1 MLRNILPALLALFL
15 IGQLVPSAS
24 GQTASGQ
31 AMKQATPD
39 LSHIYGDNYREIIEK
54 YGDRPDMLSQKAAAY
69 SLSQRVSTRLNL
81 GRLAKGAAM
90 TEDWIL
96 RAEAEPNNEFSG
108 ADDINDV
115 LATAGWKKDGDGSSE
130 FTGGQVSAALQSGD
144 VDIFRFT
151 VDPQKMYFFASTHS
165 FTTDGADDLT
175 VRARL
180 FHESDVDTTVVED
193 FKGIAGNDQMS
204 GDLLGRATDGRNGSD
219 DFRITG
225 WSAYVDEAT
234 GNLVEGNYYLYIFN
248 DADAAGTYNLIAYA
262 MDFEPLVS
270 KFEPN
275 QTNIEVLNGGL
286 VSTLPDDGVARTFM
300 AHNPDTV
307 KVQSPAVPSASN
319 AVFDQLLARG
329 DEDVDN
335 FLVNYKAGH
344 TVVIETLPYF
354 GWYRTPEGEVGPGGS
369 RLTDTRMLLFD
380 ADYQNLLADD
390 DDGARESMDG
400 PNNINSRFFLTS
412 SDMAARGITGDS
424 PLWLSVMAWASKTR
438 IALSGGSAADIAG
451 RGVDNSDPGRFVYDV
466 VVHQYPEDLV
476 EANHEPNDSP
486 QTAMSVNA
494 RADTVVTGNTAA
506 AGDVDYFRAYLHET
520 RMYTLEVPGDATVEI
535 MHEFESDM
543 ATGTLA
549 MTGDLLA
556 SGGFHFGTSEST
568 SGGVRTI
575 SSIVPKATGAYL
587 IKVTGASAG
596 DYSMA
601 IIDKGQT
608 WQGLIA
614 NEPDNTESD
623 ALAQNALEVG
633 PGAASRTGMIL
644 PAGDVDTHWFNAN
657 EGTDIN
663 LTLRPTVETV
673 ADFAGTMTLRDPSGT
688 IVATAATSISH
699 TAAVSGVFTISVQ
712 AADPAGVGFYLLS
725 GGEPFTEKEPNNEF
739 AQATPIALGQLYEA
753 NMGSGDTDYYQFTL
767 EAGTLY
773 SLRSFDNETGGA
785 LSVEFF
791 DTIGGSTLMD
801 DSGWPDNYSGD
812 NFKIANFIPP
822 ATGTYYLKISGNPG
836 AYKIGSRVNE
846 RFLGLTAKGEPNN
859 SQADADARG
868 AYQAFGTDVEY
879 ALFDASHP
887 RWFGDE
893 DWFRVQLTAGQTLT
907 AETKPVEGLGG
918 ADNWNKD
925 TDTRLVFFAADG
937 VTELGNDDDG
947 GNSWYSRLDYQAAA
961 DETVYV
967 QVRTSRTPD
976 SADDRSLNRGDY
988 LLNIDVTSSEVEPNN
1003 DVAAAATNRLRP
1015 GVVNAAFDDTDQVDV
1030 YRLDLL
1036 PDYIYHVRTLRPEGG
1051 YSESFTAELVT
1062 ENDPNTNL
1070 LDGTGYTTRY
1080 SGSNLKLNLVPDA
1093 ATTYYL
1099 RITGAGNGAY
1109 QVAIKE
1115 RSIADIKLA
1124 GEPNNSIAEAE
1135 ALGAQP
1141 FEGPGEQRLAML
1153 YNASFPWTAGADP
1166 LSARFGDDLD
1176 FYRYDLVA
1184 GDTLVAETAPADGPL
1199 WPRDLDMFMELYDA
1213 AGNMID
1219 DNDDGGF
1226 DWHSKITYVAAE
1238 SGTVYVL
1245 VRGQD
1250 FQGATDRDPSR
1261 GEYLY
1266 SARRLNGGAIT
1277 IDTEEETLP
1286 GSFTLAQNYPNP
1298 FAQVTTVNYTLPKP
1312 GTVRLAVYNMLGQRV
1327 ATLVDQ
1333 QQATGE
1339 YSVQFNASGLAS
1351 GMYLYRME
1359 TDAFV
1364 DVKTMT
1370 LIR

>member
-1 MLRNILPALLALFL
+1 MSRNILPALLALL
-15 IGQLVPSAS
+15 LMGSLAPAAS
-24 GQTASGQ
+24 GQSSPRQAATA
-31 AMKQATPD
+31 ATQD
-39 LSHIYGDNYREIIEK
+39 LSHIYGNNYREIIEK
-54 YGDRPDMLSQKAAAY
+54 YGDRPDILSEKAAAY
-69 SLSQRVSTRLNL
+69 RLSQHVSTRLNL
-81 GRLAKGAAM
+81 GRLAKGGAM

-96 RAEAEPNNEFSG
+96 RTEAEPNNEFAG
-108 ADDINDV
+108 ADNINDV
-115 LATAGWKKDGDGSSE
+115 LATDGWKKDGDGSSE
-130 FTGGQVSAALQSGD
+130 FTGGQVSAALAEGD

-151 VDPQKMYFFASTHS
+151 VDTQKMYFFASTHS
-165 FTTDGADDLT
+165 FTADGADDLA

-180 FHESDVDTTVVED
+180 FHETDLDTTLVED
-193 FKGIAGNDQMS
+193 FKGIAGNDQLS
-204 GDLLGRATDGRNGSD
+204 GDLLGRDTDGRNGSD

-234 GNLVEGNYYLYIFN
+234 GNLVEGDYYLYIFN
-248 DADAAGTYNLIAYA
+248 DAGAAGTYNLIAYA
-262 MDFEPLVS
+262 ADFEPLVS

-319 AVFDQLLARG
+319 AVFDQLMARG

-354 GWYRTPEGEVGPGGS
+354 GWYRTPEGEIGPGGS

-380 ADYQNLLADD
+380 ADFQNLLADD

-438 IALSGGSAADIAG
+438 VALSGGSAADIEG
-451 RGVDNSDPGRFVYDV
+451 RGVDNSDPGRFIYDI
-466 VVHQYPEDLV
+466 VVHQYPEDLI

-494 RADTVVTGNTAA
+494 RADTVVTGNTAS

-520 RMYTLEVPGDATVEI
+520 RMYTLLVPGDATVEI

-543 ATGTLA
+543 ATGTLD

-556 SGGFHFGTSEST
+556 SNGFHFGTTESV
-568 SGGVRTI
+568 SGGVRTV
-575 SSIVPKATGAYL
+575 SGIVPEATGAYL
-587 IKVTGASAG
+587 IKVTGQTAG
-596 DYSMA
+596 DYTMA
-601 IIDKGQT
+601 IVDKGQT

-614 NEPDNTESD
+614 NEPDNTDSD
-623 ALAQNALEVG
+623 ALAQDALEVG
-633 PGAASRTGMIL
+633 PGAASRTAMIL
-644 PAGDVDTHWFNAN
+644 PAGDVDTHWFNVN
-657 EGTDIN
+657 SGTDVS
-663 LTLRPTVETV
+663 LTLRPTSESAV
-673 ADFAGTMTLRDPSGT
+673 DFAGTMTLRDPSGNVVGT
-688 IVATAATSISH
+688 SAASISH
-699 TAAVSGVFTISVQ
+699 TTAVDGVYTVTVQ
-712 AADPAGVGFYLLS
+712 ASDPSGVGFYLLS

-753 NMGSGDTDYYQFTL
+753 NLTAGDTDYYSFTM
-767 EAGTLY
+767 EAGSLY

-785 LSVEFF
+785 LSVELF
-791 DTIGGSTLMD
+791 DAIGGATLMD
-801 DSGWPDNYSGD
+801 ESGWPDNYSGG

-822 ATGTYYLKISGNPG
+822 ATGTYWLKVSGNAG
-836 AYKIGSRVNE
+836 AYKIGSRINE
-846 RFLGLTAKGEPNN
+846 RFLDLASKGEPNN
-859 SQADADARG
+859 SKADADANG
-868 AYQAFGTDVEY
+868 AYQAFGADVEY
-879 ALFDASHP
+879 VLFDESHP

-893 DWFRVQLTAGQTLT
+893 DWFRVNLTAGQTLT

-918 ADNWNKD
+918 ADAWNRD

-947 GNSWYSRLDYQAAA
+947 GNSWYSRLGYQAAG

-967 QVRTSRTPD
+967 LVRTSRTPD

-988 LLNIDVTSSEVEPNN
+988 LLNIEVISSEVEPNN

-1036 PDYIYHVRTLRPEGG
+1036 PDYIYHVRTFRPEGG
-1051 YSESFTAELVT
+1051 YSEGFTAELVT
-1062 ENDPNTNL
+1062 ENDPSTNL
-1070 LDGTGYTTRY
+1070 LDGTGYTSRY
-1080 SGSNLKLNLVPDA
+1080 SGSNLKLNIIPDA
-1093 ATTYYL
+1093 ATTYFL
-1099 RITGAGNGAY
+1099 RITGAGNGDY
-1109 QVAIKE
+1109 QLAIKE
-1115 RSIADIKLA
+1115 RPIADIRSA
-1124 GEPNNSIAEAE
+1124 GEPNNSIAEAD
-1135 ALGAQP
+1135 AIGAQP

-1153 YNASFPWTAGADP
+1153 YNASFPWTAGTDP

-1238 SGTVYVL
+1238 TGSVYVL

-1266 SARRLNGGAIT
+1266 SARRLNGGVIS

-1286 GSFTLAQNYPNP
+1286 GTFTLAQNYPNP
-1298 FAQVTTVNYTLPKP
+1298 FSQVTTVNYTLPKS
-1312 GTVRLAVYNMLGQRV
+1312 GTVRLEVYNMLGQRV

-1333 QQATGE
+1333 QQVTGE
-1339 YSVQFNASGLAS
+1339 YSVQFNASNLAS